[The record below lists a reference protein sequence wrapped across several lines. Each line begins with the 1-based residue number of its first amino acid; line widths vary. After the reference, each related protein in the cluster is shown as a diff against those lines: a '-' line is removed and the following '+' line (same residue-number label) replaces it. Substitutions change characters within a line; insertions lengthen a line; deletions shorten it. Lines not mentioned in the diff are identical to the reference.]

1 MNISVSIKGL
11 GSEVCQGSIPT
22 SKFENFKSFD
32 LNWNDFCQKELEL
45 DGYWE
50 INNISHLTGIS
61 TDNAEISI
69 MINKNEVWSVGYH
82 SLFPDDDE
90 SSVYTKDQGV
100 MAIGSNS
107 IPENSSLI
115 TSITSEYFDVKEDVE
130 IKIGNTNID
139 IQFPSDDNY
148 KFFINDLELG
158 FIIASTDE
166 MAYGA
171 DYGDFILGFI
181 FNKQKIYF
189 EYPGG
194 MGLPKVFLEKK
205 PDWLK

>member
-11 GSEVCQGSIPT
+11 GSEVCQGSLPT
-22 SKFENFKSFD
+22 SKLENFKSSN
-32 LNWNDFCQKELEL
+32 LSWNDFCQKELEL

-69 MINKNEVWSVGYH
+69 MVNKNEVWSGGYH
-82 SLFPDDDE
+82 SLFLDDDE
-90 SSVYTKDQGV
+90 SSVFTKDYGV

-115 TSITSEYFDVKEDVE
+115 TAITSEYFDVKEDAE

-194 MGLPKVFLEKK
+194 MGLPEVFLEKK